1 MDGSQQPSPLMLS
14 VSGMRGIV
22 GGSLTPEVLTRYGMA
37 IGCWLKA
44 EAAEGSGLRVA
55 VGRDSRVSGEM
66 VEMAVVSGLLAVG
79 CGVVRLGVVSTPGV
93 GVVARSIGC
102 IGSVVITA
110 SHNPAPWNGVKV
122 LRADGAAP
130 SAAEASALIERFE
143 RGDFEEVGHESVG
156 RVADH
161 PGPVAVHVDRVLAEV
176 DVQAVREAGLRAVVD
191 STCGAGGE
199 AARRLLEALGVG
211 LVHLHAEP
219 TGLFPHPPEP
229 TEENLKELCS
239 VVAREGVDV
248 GFAQDTD
255 ADRLALVDETG
266 RYIGEEYTLALCARH
281 LLERSDADGE
291 AGVAGGVVAANL
303 STSRMVDDVVA
314 ASGVAGARVVRS
326 AVGEANVVTAM
337 LEAGGVIGGEGN
349 GGIIWDRIG
358 RVRDSIAGMAL
369 VCEMLA
375 ARKRGDGATLSAI
388 VAERPAYAMVKA
400 KVAADAGLIARL
412 DEVLPGAFPEAA
424 ADTQD
429 GVRLD
434 WPDCWVHVR
443 ASNTEPIV
451 RLIAEARDLSRAEAL
466 VSAAERALGLTG

>member
-1 MDGSQQPSPLMLS
+1 MDEAESASPLMLS

-22 GGSLTPEVLTRYGMA
+22 GGSLTPEVLSRYGVA
-37 IGCWLKA
+37 IGEWLMV
-44 EAAEGSGLRVA
+44 EAGGGPGLRVA
-55 VGRDSRVSGEM
+55 VGRDSRQSGEM

-79 CGVVRLGVVSTPGV
+79 CCVTRLGVVSTPGV
-93 GVVARSIGC
+93 GVAARELGC
-102 IGSVVITA
+102 GGSVVITA

-130 SAAEASALIERFE
+130 SAAEASALIERFKTGPAGLVGSPAVGGVDE
-143 RGDFEEVGHESVG
+143 HGDAVG
-156 RVADH
+156 
-161 PGPVAVHVDRVLAEV
+161 VHVDRVLAEV
-176 DVQAVREAGLRAVVD
+176 DVEAIRSAGLRAVVD
-191 STCGAGGE
+191 STCGAGGA

-219 TGLFPHPPEP
+219 SGVFPHPPEP
-229 TEENLKELCS
+229 TEENLTELCG
-239 VVAREGVDV
+239 VVAAEGVDV

-281 LLERSDADGE
+281 LLERPGTDAG
-291 AGVAGGVVAANL
+291 GGGVVAANL

-326 AVGEANVVTAM
+326 AVGEANVVSAM
-337 LEAGGVIGGEGN
+337 LGAGGVIGGEGN

-375 ARKRGDGATLSAI
+375 MRKRGDGARLSGV

-400 KVAADAGLIARL
+400 KVGAEPGLIARL
-412 DEVLPGAFPEAA
+412 GEVLPGAFPEAS

-434 WPDCWVHVR
+434 WEDCWVHVR

-451 RLIAEARDLSRAEAL
+451 RLIAEARDRDRAEGL
-466 VSAAERALGLTG
+466 VKAASEALGLSG